1 MGHEPVSPGL
11 AGLGFGTRGECGVQ
25 GPGLYGHW
33 PLRPW
38 PIFVREKHNSFLKP
52 KNYVRTYYKFIK
64 ATRAIVCH

>member
-11 AGLGFGTRGECGVQ
+11 AGLGFGTRGGCGVQ

-38 PIFVREKHNSFLKP
+38 PIFVR
-52 KNYVRTYYKFIK
+52 
-64 ATRAIVCH
+64 